1 MASKLN
7 YDSKEILNV
16 KFSAAPKGY
25 DPLEVDQTFDKII
38 EDYNA
43 FVSMINEVKI
53 QNEKQQVKIEELKS
67 ELEKTRIELINMKK
81 QYDLLKS
88 TSAVSDDNIKL
99 LTKIAAY
106 EKVLHKRGINLK
118 KALSDPDNC

>member
-1 MASKLN
+1 MANKFN
-7 YDSKEILNV
+7 YDSKEILNI
-16 KFSAAPKGY
+16 KFSPAQKGY

-38 EDYNA
+38 DDYNS
-43 FVSMINEVKI
+43 FVLALNDAKA
-53 QNEKQQVKIEELKS
+53 QNEKQQVKIEELKD
-67 ELEKTRIELINMKK
+67 ELEKLKIEFINMKK

-106 EKVLHKRGINLK
+106 EKVLHRRGINLK